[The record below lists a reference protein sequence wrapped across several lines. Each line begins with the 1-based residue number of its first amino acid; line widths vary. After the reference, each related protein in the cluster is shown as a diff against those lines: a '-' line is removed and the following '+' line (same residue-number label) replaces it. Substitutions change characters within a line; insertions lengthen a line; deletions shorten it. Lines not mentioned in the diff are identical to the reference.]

1 MLRPIH
7 ATQELRCPTC
17 KGPCRMNPAPL
28 DMAVESIE
36 ETRPFQRLLRQ
47 HGSQRRVM
55 EAYWTCRLTAE
66 EETAIEDKI
75 SLEQR
80 VMYKPVV
87 L

>member
-1 MLRPIH
+1 ML
-7 ATQELRCPTC
+7 T
-17 KGPCRMNPAPL
+17 MNEPEPGLL
-28 DMAVESIE
+28 DIAANDIE
-36 ETRPFQRLLRQ
+36 EMRPFQRLLKT
-47 HGSQRRVM
+47 HGSQRRVL
-55 EAYWTCRLTAE
+55 EAYWTGKLTPA